1 MLFVFALTF
10 TLLAC
15 CWAISDATLR
25 TKLVMTFLY
34 GASWLLLLVNA
45 SFVIAA
51 QCLLAI
57 VLGGLTFGTEWLTRR
72 H

>member
-10 TLLAC
+10 ILLAC

-34 GASWLLLLVNA
+34 GASWLLLLANA
-45 SFVIAA
+45 AFVIVA